1 MLSISRLRKDLDASF
16 VLDGSIALSWT
27 FEDES
32 NQYAESVLD
41 SLAEHRAIVTPI
53 WRLEVSNALIVGE
66 RRKRMT
72 ESRSTR
78 WVEVLSALPIYVELD
93 DDDRICKDILQ
104 TARFHGLTA
113 YDASYLELAIRRG
126 LPIATLDHDLKRA
139 AIAAGIAAFG
149 HE

>member
-1 MLSISRLRKDLDASF
+1 MLSISRLRKDADASF

-41 SLAEHRAIVTPI
+41 SLAEHRAIVPLI
-53 WRLEVSNALIVGE
+53 WRLEVSNALIVQE

-78 WVEVLSALPIYVELD
+78 SVEVLSALPICVELD

-126 LPIATLDHDLKRA
+126 LPIATLDPRLEKGGDRCGHR
-139 AIAAGIAAFG
+139 GIRS
-149 HE
+149 